1 MYTRIVIFALAL
13 VLLPQTVNAR
23 PLIVGA
29 LVDEVAGND
38 FQHRLVI
45 LDPVSGTELQSR
57 VIASPL
63 NATLS
68 QDRTRLYVLN
78 QASGQ
83 LRLETVDPGTLVVIS
98 SVPVNN
104 LPIPHLETS
113 FVEHP
118 RQPGVLMLSRCWW
131 LSATDGSLLETPQT
145 LGVSCRESVRDN
157 GLSSGG
163 RYLLLDDEP
172 VNQQLRRTVLVEV
185 DSPRTIVRVFPYWSG
200 PVLGDETSVA
210 TYSDGFINVVAIADG
225 AVVRQY
231 PLPSGWNSPIQ
242 AGSEANAL
250 FFTFKD
256 PSASTFSLGRIALDS
271 GAVDVPISDLGIGG
285 RGTLELTPNWILY
298 RTQTG
303 QFCAI
308 GGCPYTGSRIA
319 LFDRARQTAVR
330 REWLRGGIESG
341 GLALIDRG
349 ANAQTPIPSMRLVTM
364 LLLVAIILLGAW
376 AAHDRSRAQ
385 LGK

>member
-145 LGVSCRESVRDN
+145 LGVSCSEGVRDN

-185 DSPRTIVRVFPYWSG
+185 DSPRTIVRVW
-200 PVLGDETSVA
+200 
-210 TYSDGFINVVAIADG
+210 
-225 AVVRQY
+225 
-231 PLPSGWNSPIQ
+231 
-242 AGSEANAL
+242 
-250 FFTFKD
+250 
-256 PSASTFSLGRIALDS
+256 
-271 GAVDVPISDLGIGG
+271 
-285 RGTLELTPNWILY
+285 
-298 RTQTG
+298 
-303 QFCAI
+303 
-308 GGCPYTGSRIA
+308 
-319 LFDRARQTAVR
+319 
-330 REWLRGGIESG
+330 
-341 GLALIDRG
+341 
-349 ANAQTPIPSMRLVTM
+349 
-364 LLLVAIILLGAW
+364 
-376 AAHDRSRAQ
+376 
-385 LGK
+385 